1 LSEPLVLQGPEG
13 SITLL
18 PGALTQ
24 LVVTAAESVGGAR
37 VRRPKRSVQLEHR
50 GGSATVSL
58 GLSVANGASLPNVAR
73 DVQERVAAA
82 ISSTCGLDVEAV
94 NVLVEAVA

>member
-1 LSEPLVLQGPEG
+1 VSEPLVLRGPEG

-18 PGALTQ
+18 PGAMTQ
-24 LVVTAAESVGGAR
+24 LVVTAAENVGGAR
-37 VRRPKRSVQLEHR
+37 VRRPKRTVQVEHG

-58 GLSVANGASLPNVAR
+58 GLSVAHGTSLPDVAR

-82 ISSTCGLDVEAV
+82 VSSTCGLEVEAV
-94 NVLVEAVA
+94 NVLVEAVV